1 MTPTTKS
8 ISTIDFTENP
18 ERLRFIAACSFYRN
32 EPAGDTDLS
41 VLIYGGED
49 CDTPTFSSSKQE
61 VAFLK
66 TKSFELLLKSG
77 KSSFLRKQES
87 SPFMTFC
94 IPVDAGMTKWDYF
107 QSYQTALEG
116 KLLMEAYSAPL
127 TSFLI
132 NRIKGVQ
139 EGDTYKTI
147 IEQDEIELLRSFIE
161 GRTASRQVVVPLSRE
176 AEAFCSRQG
185 IRKYVNVASD
195 LLNQCFS
202 NVEGVESEVLQ
213 DPETEDQLLVIHV
226 AVKGEIDAI
235 LDMYDRYTE
244 EWVSRVPWPERA
256 KISLSYIII

>member
-1 MTPTTKS
+1 MTPTTKG
-8 ISTIDFTENP
+8 ISTIDFTESP
-18 ERLRFIAACSFYRN
+18 EKFRFIAACSFCRN

-41 VLIYGGED
+41 VLTYGGED

-61 VAFLK
+61 VAFIK

-87 SPFMTFC
+87 SPFKTFC

-107 QSYQTALEG
+107 QSYQTVLEG

-132 NRIKGVQ
+132 NRITGVQ

-147 IEQDEIELLRSFIE
+147 IKQDEIELLRSFVE
-161 GRTASRQVVVPLSRE
+161 GRAASRPVVVPLSRE
-176 AEAFCSRQG
+176 AEAFCGCQG

-195 LLNQCFS
+195 LINQCFS
-202 NVEGVESEVLQ
+202 NIQNVESEILQ
-213 DPETEDQLLVIHV
+213 DPDAEDQFLVIHLE
-226 AVKGEIDAI
+226 VKGEIEAV
-235 LDMYDRYTE
+235 LDMYDKYTE
-244 EWVSRVPWPERA
+244 EWVSRVPWPERG
-256 KISLSYIII
+256 KISLSYIVI